1 MKATNSLKVKSV
13 LAILLVTA
21 QVTAQLVFAPVNVLA
36 AQVAEPALPDG
47 ITLAGQMTQGDAAYL
62 LDNLQHLDDQ
72 LPQWWQYVMDTRP
85 FTLSF
90 DDTLAEDGRAAITE
104 CCDAQ
109 GNGLVTFGYHLGQLT
124 NSEDPGSEAVEAR
137 RATFL
142 GLLIHELTHVRD
154 LRAERFPAKTN
165 RKSCI
170 AAERSGLSKQLE
182 VKQDLADKLASDP
195 TADPAFRAWL
205 DQQIKTEAADLRSRK
220 FWDFY
225 CGGFDN

>member
-1 MKATNSLKVKSV
+1 MKATNSLKAKSV
-13 LAILLVTA
+13 LAVFLMAT
-21 QVTAQLVFAPVNVLA
+21 QLVIVSADVLA
-36 AQVAEPALPDG
+36 AQALDTATALPDG
-47 ITLAGQMTQGDAAYL
+47 IYQSDTMTQEDAAYL
-62 LDNLQHLDDQ
+62 AANLEYLRAQ

-109 GNGLVTFGYHLGQLT
+109 GNGLVKFGYHLGELT
-124 NSEDPGSEAVEAR
+124 NSDDTGSETVEAR
-137 RATFL
+137 QATFL

-205 DQQIKTEAADLRSRK
+205 DRQIKTEATDLHSRK

-225 CGGFDN
+225 CGGFDE